1 MDWGGGRTD
10 ASFQYGYDHPTRRV
24 QRAENGALT
33 QVVFSGGTSVQ
44 KYLRGSDKG
53 GDEWMRYCNLK
64 TGTWLSRD
72 PIGEIGGLNLYAYV
86 SNSPINFTDP
96 MGLILWQTQYW
107 ADLSVNGNW
116 AQRQIAKVL
125 GVAAAAIPDTG
136 GASVAATVKG
146 PGPGYTSGYNVQAFI
161 PEGCPEGA
169 DYVYEG
175 PTFGTPQAAVGAQVN
190 IGWSDETS
198 AKSNKD
204 SWLGTFN
211 SIDISIGKHQLSFFW
226 GGPWKGVSYGRSTD
240 TAAGL
245 GLPGSFGGSQTN
257 YQYRDKVYK

>member
-1 MDWGGGRTD
+1 
-10 ASFQYGYDHPTRRV
+10 
-24 QRAENGALT
+24 
-33 QVVFSGGTSVQ
+33 VVFSGGTSVQ